1 MNKFYVVFDG
11 EGRYCDVDSQL
22 RDDATYLT
30 AADAEKVKA
39 DWNEVEEVNRNEEIE
54 CIKAYHEEVLRE
66 FFEKWEAGESF
77 TMF

>member
-11 EGRYCDVDSQL
+11 EGRYCDGDNGLS
-22 RDDATYLT
+22 DEPTYFNQ
-30 AADAEKVKA
+30 ADAEKVKA
-39 DWNEVEEVNRNEEIE
+39 DWNKIEEVNRNEEIE